1 MSSLQSK
8 QMKCPQGF
16 NFLKDATS
24 SLKQTGQGSRF
35 VIFVFSSCIL
45 VGSVRFIFV
54 LFVELKRQEK
64 SFSIFSGEPIQGTCG
79 SPGRPLPFMMRT

>member
-1 MSSLQSK
+1 MITEHLNPFSSNSSKRKRIFLHLSVFCVMSSLQSK

-45 VGSVRFIFV
+45 VGSVRFILV
-54 LFVELKRQEK
+54 CLLN
-64 SFSIFSGEPIQGTCG
+64 
-79 SPGRPLPFMMRT
+79 